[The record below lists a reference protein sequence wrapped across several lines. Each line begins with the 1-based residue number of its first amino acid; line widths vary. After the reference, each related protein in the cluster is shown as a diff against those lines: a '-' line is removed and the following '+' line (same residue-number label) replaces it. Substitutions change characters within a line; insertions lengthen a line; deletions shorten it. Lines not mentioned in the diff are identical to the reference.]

1 MKLTQWKVGTYDETL
16 VSELVSVLRIPSLT
30 AKLLVARGIT
40 NEKDIE
46 SFTKKDL
53 SSLYDPFLLKDM
65 EKAVFR
71 IETAIEKNEKVCI
84 YGDYDAD
91 GVTSTYIMVHYLRSR
106 GVDCTYYIPDRFEDG
121 YGVSKTAIDGIKES
135 GVSLIITVD
144 TGITA
149 VDEIEYANG
158 LGIDV
163 VVTDHHKCG
172 EVLPPALAIV
182 NPNRED
188 CTYPFCSLAG
198 VGVAFKLVSA
208 LAKGERAVLEK
219 YLPYV
224 CIGTVADVMP
234 ITEENRIIVSCG
246 LQRISDRKE
255 PGITAL
261 LDAAGSRKNE
271 PITSGGVGFLIGP
284 RMNAAGRMGN
294 AELALKLLFAE
305 GKEAEKLAE
314 ELNEK
319 NRERQACESMIM
331 KEALAVLSEHPEY
344 KEGNAIVISGEK
356 WHHGVLGIVAS
367 RICNMFEKPT
377 ILISVEEDECRGSG
391 RSVAGVSLHRALG
404 ACSELLVKFG
414 GHDLAAGISILPE
427 NIETFRGKLNLELS
441 AEMGSFV
448 PVLNIDFEVGPE
460 ELTREQVRSLDV
472 MEPYGKLNEEPVMR
486 INKCKVSKI
495 IPIGNGSHTK
505 LVIEHG
511 GTFQCVYFGK
521 TSDSLPFSEGDYADF
536 AFTPK
541 INTMYGENVQL
552 HIKDARPCESVL
564 KELEEAEKLLSGERV
579 DNLEVSYE
587 ELGLIWRLISKDAF
601 PKSVPLT
608 SILRH
613 ATLLNRAID
622 IKKLVLALVIFSEV
636 NLLSFDYEGYR
647 VQIRIAEHN
656 NKVDLNDSE
665 TYRIYKSCGSK

>member
-1 MKLTQWKVGTYDETL
+1 MKLTQWKVGTYDQTL
-16 VSELVSVLRIPSLT
+16 VDELISLLGVPSLT

-40 NEKDIE
+40 DERAVE
-46 SFTKKDL
+46 EFTKKDL
-53 SSLYDPFLLKDM
+53 SSLLDPFLLKDM
-65 EKAVFR
+65 EKAVLR
-71 IETAIEKNEKVCI
+71 IERAIEAGEKICI

-106 GVDCTYYIPDRFEDG
+106 GVECTYYIPDRFEDG
-121 YGVSKTAIDGIKES
+121 YGVSETALRGIKDS
-135 GVSLIITVD
+135 GVSLVVTVD

-149 VDEIEYANG
+149 VEEIEYANEIG
-158 LGIDV
+158 LDV
-163 VVTDHHKCG
+163 VITDHHKCG
-172 EVLPPALAIV
+172 ETLPSAVAIV
-182 NPNRED
+182 NPNRAD
-188 CTYPFCSLAG
+188 CTYPFPNLAG
-198 VGVAFKLVSA
+198 VGVAFKLICAMSGGDRTVM
-208 LAKGERAVLEK
+208 EK
-219 YLPYV
+219 NLPYV

-234 ITEENRIIVSCG
+234 ITEENRIIVSHG
-246 LQRISDRKE
+246 LAYITERRE
-255 PGITAL
+255 TGITAL

-294 AELALKLLFAE
+294 AELALDLLFAE
-305 GKEAEKLAE
+305 GEEAQKLAE
-314 ELNEK
+314 ELNDK
-319 NRERQACESMIM
+319 NRERQACESKIM
-331 KEALAVLSEHPEY
+331 KEALAVICEHPEY
-344 KEGNAIVISGEK
+344 KEGSAIVISGDK

-377 ILISVEEDECRGSG
+377 ILISVEDGECRGSG

-404 ACSELLVKFG
+404 ACSELLLKFG

-427 NIETFRGKLNLELS
+427 NIGKFREKLNLELS
-441 AEMGSFV
+441 SEMGSFV

-541 INTMYGENVQL
+541 INMMYGENVQL

-564 KELEEAEKLLSGERV
+564 GELKEAEKLLSGERV
-579 DNLEVSYE
+579 DDLEISYG
-587 ELGLIWRLISKDAF
+587 ELGTIWRMITKGAF
-601 PKSVPLT
+601 PKSLPVT
-608 SILRH
+608 EALRRI
-613 ATLLNRAID
+613 TLADRGINAN
-622 IKKLVLALVIFSEV
+622 KLILALLIFSEV
-636 NLLSFDYEGYR
+636 ELMDFDYEGYR
-647 VQIRIAEHN
+647 VNIRIAEHN

-665 TYRIYKSCGSK
+665 TYRIYKSCGGK